1 MRFYGNNP
9 DDASPA
15 HSRVRQREHGPSFL
29 VCVTDCYCVWSVL
42 EWLQIQ
48 FVTAG
53 HKDPEVFRTNFVAV
67 LESLFSYAH
76 QGGMEDY
83 AAEDTAGRS

>member
-1 MRFYGNNP
+1 
-9 DDASPA
+9 
-15 HSRVRQREHGPSFL
+15 
-29 VCVTDCYCVWSVL
+29 VL